1 MNSEKKKKYVW
12 NDKNIISKNPF
23 YLFNKKEVKLP
34 NFKLLPSIDLVKI
47 SSYSNFRTL
56 IF

>member
-1 MNSEKKKKYVW
+1 MM
-12 NDKNIISKNPF
+12 KNIISKNPF

-56 IF
+56 IL

>member
-1 MNSEKKKKYVW
+1 MMKS
-12 NDKNIISKNPF
+12 ITSKNRF

-34 NFKLLPSIDLVKI
+34 KFKLLPSIDLVKI

-56 IF
+56 IL